1 VPSTDTYV
9 SVDIEADG
17 RIPGESSLLSLGAVA
32 VDQPGETFYAELK
45 PISER
50 FLPEALAVSG
60 LDRDRLVAEGLDP
73 AEAMAR
79 FCAWVGGLGGHPVF
93 VSFSSW
99 DWVFVYYYLIRFAG
113 RSPFGHSSLDLK
125 SYYAGRFGIDFRAT
139 AKRRCRFRL
148 KVDSSAVP
156 VKRWHS
162 RLRALAC
169 LRERYAA
176 LMTRRRSRSVFARP

>member
-1 VPSTDTYV
+1 VASTDTYV

-32 VDQPGETFYAELK
+32 VDRPGETFYAELK

-60 LDRDRLVAEGLDP
+60 LDRARLAAEGLDP

-99 DWVFVYYYLIRFAG
+99 DWVFVYYYLVRFAG

-125 SYYAGRFGIDFRAT
+125 SYYAGRFGADFRAT
-139 AKRRCRFRL
+139 AKRRIARDNPALLADLGPHTHNALDDAREQAEIFRRMRG
-148 KVDSSAVP
+148 SP
-156 VKRWHS
+156 V
-162 RLRALAC
+162 A
-169 LRERYAA
+169 
-176 LMTRRRSRSVFARP
+176 